1 MVNKPGRMHYV
12 MSNDFYKFKTVSP
25 QIFRFFH
32 QKLYKS
38 LEYFLYMT
46 TPHFKDKGSSCMT
59 ERRPLQELFEQDKEP
74 LPKISK
80 KALETIKNKNPNDWL
95 SRLIGSAKLKKFTTE
110 EQEHWFDNYES
121 VDTSN
126 IFREHG
132 LD

>member
-46 TPHFKDKGSSCMT
+46 TTDFKDKKSSCLG

-80 KALETIKNKNPNDWL
+80 KALETIK
-95 SRLIGSAKLKKFTTE
+95 LKKFTKE

>member
-1 MVNKPGRMHYV
+1 
-12 MSNDFYKFKTVSP
+12 
-25 QIFRFFH
+25 
-32 QKLYKS
+32 
-38 LEYFLYMT
+38 MT
-46 TPHFKDKGSSCMT
+46 TTNFKDRKSSCLG
-59 ERRPLQELFEQDKEP
+59 ERRSIQDLFEQDKEP

-80 KALETIKNKNPNDWL
+80 KALETIKNKDSNDWL
-95 SRLIGSAKLKKFTTE
+95 SRLMGSAKLKKFTKE

>member
-1 MVNKPGRMHYV
+1 LQESQVYYAKYHLTQSVHLRADHIV
-12 MSNDFYKFKTVSP
+12 VHF
-25 QIFRFFH
+25 QIYLLLFP
-32 QKLYKS
+32 L
-38 LEYFLYMT
+38 
-46 TPHFKDKGSSCMT
+46 
-59 ERRPLQELFEQDKEP
+59 PLQELFEQDKEP

-80 KALETIKNKNPNDWL
+80 KALETIKNKDSNDWL
-95 SRLIGSAKLKKFTTE
+95 SRLMGSAKLKKFTKE